1 MHLLLATLTLASA
14 EPPVEP
20 SVENEIEV
28 IAERMYN
35 WSGRLGLKA
44 GVLSC
49 RTLGTTGDKAIDD
62 LGCAAMLT
70 CTVELAGLKID
81 SPDVVLSDEDLRR
94 LRDTMAEWKK
104 IGDCMVARR
113 KLDIAALVEERRSQQ
128 P

>member
-49 RTLGTTGDKAIDD
+49 QTLGTTGDKAIDD